1 MKGRFGDNQWKI
13 VAFYIISIALVALV
27 LVIGGS
33 FLLPEIKS
41 RYSDYQK
48 AQAEQEKIKEKEA
61 EEAALLAAAQEKE
74 AKKAEETAA
83 KKAEETAAKK
93 AEEAAA
99 KEKEKKAK
107 KEKKYVSEYELVV
120 SDADWVQAKQQ
131 AEDMGGHLAVITS
144 KKEQKIVE
152 DLIDQDD
159 SIHTVWLG
167 GYTKKDGTFRWVNKE
182 KFKYTNW
189 GPGEPNN
196 QTGDED
202 YLDMYELD
210 GVWYWNDVPNSI
222 HQYYS
227 GHMGY
232 VIEWEVEQ

>member
-1 MKGRFGDNQWKI
+1 MKGKFGDNQWKI
-13 VAFYIISIALVALV
+13 AVFYIVSIALAVLV

-61 EEAALLAAAQEKE
+61 EAASLEAAQEKE
-74 AKKAEETAA
+74 EKKAEEAAA

-99 KEKEKKAK
+99 KEKKAK
-107 KEKKYVSEYELVV
+107 NEKKYVSEYELVV

-144 KKEQKIVE
+144 KKEQKAVE

-167 GYTKKDGTFRWVNKE
+167 GYTKKDGSFRWVNKE

-202 YLDMYELD
+202 YLDMYEVD
-210 GVWYWNDVPNSI
+210 GVWCWNDVPNSI

>member
-1 MKGRFGDNQWKI
+1 M
-13 VAFYIISIALVALV
+13 
-27 LVIGGS
+27 
-33 FLLPEIKS
+33 
-41 RYSDYQK
+41 
-48 AQAEQEKIKEKEA
+48 
-61 EEAALLAAAQEKE
+61 
-74 AKKAEETAA
+74 
-83 KKAEETAAKK
+83 
-93 AEEAAA
+93 
-99 KEKEKKAK
+99 
-107 KEKKYVSEYELVV
+107 SEYELVV